1 MHSTQ
6 PPGLVCLFRFH
17 LADLG
22 LNCGHAPERTL
33 RDVMGNRGNL
43 LEALTDQTRPVF
55 DGVAHEAAVDIVEL
69 LMVCPLGFHIV
80 DLEAYVRRHPTSHS
94 GVSEKVR
101 NQVGKA

>member
-6 PPGLVCLFRFH
+6 PPCLVCLFKFH
-17 LADLG
+17 LVDLG
-22 LNCGHAPERTL
+22 LNCGYVPKQTL
-33 RDVMGNRGNL
+33 RDVIGNRSNL
-43 LEALTDQTRPVF
+43 LEALADQTRPVF
-55 DGVAHEAAVDIVEL
+55 DGVAHEAAVDIVEF

-94 GVSEKVR
+94 GVSEKGQ